1 MKLYEEKLE
10 IEAFIKELEQSRS
23 KLDNE
28 ERRIKADLEA
38 TEEEI
43 QDFQKEKMAKLNILK
58 IPIVLKIKQIQ
69 NLVPNDHEI
78 RKHRGDNEN
87 YLENPEQE
95 PLGYFL
101 PKDLSTSTLFT
112 NQQL

>member
-23 KLDNE
+23 KLDTE

-58 IPIVLKIKQIQ
+58 IPIVLKIKQLQ
-69 NLVPNDHEI
+69 NLIP
-78 RKHRGDNEN
+78 NEN
-87 YLENPEQE
+87 EI
-95 PLGYFL
+95 
-101 PKDLSTSTLFT
+101 KKH
-112 NQQL
+112 

>member
-23 KLDNE
+23 KLDTE

-43 QDFQKEKMAKLNILK
+43 QDF
-58 IPIVLKIKQIQ
+58 
-69 NLVPNDHEI
+69 
-78 RKHRGDNEN
+78 
-87 YLENPEQE
+87 
-95 PLGYFL
+95 
-101 PKDLSTSTLFT
+101 
-112 NQQL
+112 

>member
-43 QDFQKEKMAKLNILK
+43 QDF
-58 IPIVLKIKQIQ
+58 
-69 NLVPNDHEI
+69 
-78 RKHRGDNEN
+78 
-87 YLENPEQE
+87 
-95 PLGYFL
+95 
-101 PKDLSTSTLFT
+101 
-112 NQQL
+112 

>member
-23 KLDNE
+23 KLDTE

-58 IPIVLKIKQIQ
+58 IPIVLKIKQ
-69 NLVPNDHEI
+69 L
-78 RKHRGDNEN
+78 
-87 YLENPEQE
+87 
-95 PLGYFL
+95 
-101 PKDLSTSTLFT
+101 
-112 NQQL
+112 

>member
-23 KLDNE
+23 KLDTE

-58 IPIVLKIKQIQ
+58 IPIVIKIKQ
-69 NLVPNDHEI
+69 L
-78 RKHRGDNEN
+78 
-87 YLENPEQE
+87 
-95 PLGYFL
+95 
-101 PKDLSTSTLFT
+101 
-112 NQQL
+112 

>member
-28 ERRIKADLEA
+28 ERRIKSDLEA

-58 IPIVLKIKQIQ
+58 IPIVVKVKQLQ
-69 NLVPNDHEI
+69 NLIPNEAEI
-78 RKHRGDNEN
+78 
-87 YLENPEQE
+87 
-95 PLGYFL
+95 
-101 PKDLSTSTLFT
+101 
-112 NQQL
+112 

>member
-28 ERRIKADLEA
+28 ERWIKADLEA

-43 QDFQKEKMAKLNILK
+43 
-58 IPIVLKIKQIQ
+58 
-69 NLVPNDHEI
+69 
-78 RKHRGDNEN
+78 
-87 YLENPEQE
+87 
-95 PLGYFL
+95 
-101 PKDLSTSTLFT
+101 
-112 NQQL
+112 